1 MNPQHD
7 YDATSGHGE
16 WDALA
21 VGWAMSALDPED
33 EAIFLPHLAT
43 CDQCARTV
51 AETTRTVGEI
61 AFAVPV
67 EEPPP
72 ALRSRLMSAVYAEPR
87 AGAPYRGDSAPP
99 PRSESPFGPAG
110 RAGPPSS
117 AGRPGSPG
125 EPPAGPF
132 PPLTEPF
139 GSALP
144 GGPEPFGPG
153 SFGPGSFGPAGEPP
167 GPSLARPPVGQPPVG
182 GPPAQRPG
190 PTPPGAAES
199 GPSGPGRH
207 AAPGPDAVVVPF
219 RRRLARRPL
228 AAAAAAVAV
237 IAGLGGWN
245 AKLQSDQSDLQ
256 RRVAQRDT
264 VIQKLT
270 EPGSAR
276 VVALNDAAGQ
286 RVATVVARPTDTE
299 VVTEALPVT
308 TGDAHYWLWGLDSLG
323 EPSAVPLAAFTVNS
337 GEVSVQVVGSTNTG
351 LDKFAAF
358 AVSRERGAGKPTAPT
373 TPLVA
378 TGQFR

>member
-7 YDATSGHGE
+7 YDTTSGHGE

-61 AFAVPV
+61 AFAVPA

-72 ALRSRLMSAVYAEPR
+72 ALRGRLMSAVYAEPR
-87 AGAPYRGDSAPP
+87 GGVPYRGDSAPS
-99 PRSESPFGPAG
+99 PRTGSPFGP
-110 RAGPPSS
+110 AGPPSS
-117 AGRPGSPG
+117 AGPSGPPGRLGSPG
-125 EPPAGPF
+125 EPPPGPF
-132 PPLTEPF
+132 PPLAEPF

-153 SFGPGSFGPAGEPP
+153 AFGPGSVGPAGIPP
-167 GPSLARPPVGQPPVG
+167 GPSLARPPAG
-182 GPPAQRPG
+182 GPPGQRPG
-190 PTPPGAAES
+190 PTPPGAA
-199 GPSGPGRH
+199 GPGQSGPGRH

-219 RRRLARRPL
+219 RRRLARKPL

-245 AKLQSDQSDLQ
+245 AKLHSDQSDLQ
-256 RRVAQRDT
+256 RRVAQRDA

-270 EPGSAR
+270 EPGPAR

-299 VVTEALPVT
+299 VVAEALPAT
-308 TGDAHYWLWGLDSLG
+308 TGDVHYWLWGLDSLG
-323 EPSAVPLAAFTVNS
+323 EPSPVPLAAFTVSS
-337 GEVSVQVVGSTNTG
+337 GEVSVQVVGSSNTG
-351 LDKFAAF
+351 LDKFGAF
-358 AVSRERGAGKPTAPT
+358 AVSRELGAGKPKVPT